1 MASRPSSADQE
12 DIRKR
17 VLELEIL
24 TRGTDTSAMLRKLQD
39 LVPTFNP
46 AEAHGLTPK
55 ARKHRICQIEA
66 QLQRCVIGDHCRLGA
81 HCFVGPG
88 RTLGHRTALARFSQ
102 V

>member
-1 MASRPSSADQE
+1 MAKGGEIFVLRMGTPVRIIDMVLNPSSADQE

-46 AEAHGLTPK
+46 AEAHGLTKK
-55 ARKHRICQIEA
+55 AVEDG
-66 QLQRCVIGDHCRLGA
+66 LQKQ
-81 HCFVGPG
+81 
-88 RTLGHRTALARFSQ
+88 RFE
-102 V
+102 

>member
-1 MASRPSSADQE
+1 MAKGGEIFVLRMGTPVRIIDRVLNPSSADQE

-46 AEAHGLTPK
+46 AGAHGLTPK
-55 ARKHRICQIEA
+55 A
-66 QLQRCVIGDHCRLGA
+66 
-81 HCFVGPG
+81 
-88 RTLGHRTALARFSQ
+88 
-102 V
+102 